1 MLSKAEIKRRRAEA
15 NRLASKRY
23 KEKDSSVVCPIC
35 GVRFPMLKIREHLA
49 AEHPAARVPDKDLRS
64 KTYVR
69 RTRAKGTKP
78 PKGKIFSAKPFQG
91 GAPGLGSR

>member
-15 NRLASKRY
+15 RRLASKRY
-23 KEKDSSVVCPIC
+23 KEKDSSVVCPVC
-35 GVRFPMLKIREHLA
+35 GVRFPLLKIREHLLV
-49 AEHPAARVPDKDLRS
+49 EHPRTRVPDDALRS

-78 PKGKIFSAKPFQG
+78 PKGKVFSAKPFQG